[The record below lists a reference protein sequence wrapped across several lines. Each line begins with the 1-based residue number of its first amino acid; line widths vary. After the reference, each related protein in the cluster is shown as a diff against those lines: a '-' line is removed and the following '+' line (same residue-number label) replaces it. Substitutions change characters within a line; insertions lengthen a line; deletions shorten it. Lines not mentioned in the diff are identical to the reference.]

1 MRGLRVAKI
10 VKGMVFERVWGE
22 LELGGGF
29 LGQSVMGYLGLIA
42 LFGTSLQVLTKFS
55 FWHRRVL
62 SFKSFGNLY
71 MPCL

>member
-1 MRGLRVAKI
+1 MKGLRETKI
-10 VKGMVFERVWGE
+10 VKRIGFERVWGE

-29 LGQSVMGYLGLIA
+29 RGQSVMGYLGLIA

-62 SFKSFGNLY
+62 SFKSFGDLY
-71 MPCL
+71 MPRL